1 MEAETHKWHMLTAKV
16 ALAIAIIRSKPQGK
30 TSREYTEELRA
41 SITNEN
47 TQNVDW
53 KAKVCTLEAEVLQLR
68 QQLLLQKIQ
77 TSSDF
82 ENESFKAVGLEPLQC
97 NTNSGQTEDDSGCEL
112 SNEVREDILKAAHNS
127 EACIQSCFPSSSIIL
142 PTVRYSPVEEEHMTH
157 QIQFLNHLLGFGK
170 LTATPSLSNLE
181 NECNVVEESVSGLL
195 NGLLGLYKNPK
206 PSVSTFQAK
215 TIGIMTTLLK
225 DSHLS
230 KNLLKN
236 CVNIIETFENRLV
249 QDILSS
255 KGINRFQVQQL
266 MTNCII
272 LLGECQLLRGPLIN
286 ILLCTLKHY
295 ADGLLLHCQ
304 NQSKYDISEYENMF
318 SILSA
323 VEALLQ
329 YEKENPGTS
338 ECELYNNETKQ
349 FLYNLDQTILS
360 ISDDFPLF
368 SLYLWRLGTLCSY
381 LENIKSL

>member
-255 KGINRFQVQQL
+255 KGINR
-266 MTNCII
+266 
-272 LLGECQLLRGPLIN
+272 LLYVHYSREKLVKSWLSLFFK
-286 ILLCTLKHY
+286 TLP
-295 ADGLLLHCQ
+295 GCQ